1 MIDLKRLHHA
11 HTLARYQN
19 FAVAAETLSLSQSA
33 LTRSIQSLEEQ
44 LGVLL
49 LFIIVISYV
58 SIQAL
63 LPGKKIRTR
72 TQNQ

>member
-19 FAVAAETLSLSQSA
+19 FALAAKTLSLSQSA

-44 LGVLL
+44 LGYNSLSALEKALNRRLLVLNCL
-49 LFIIVISYV
+49 
-58 SIQAL
+58 SIA
-63 LPGKKIRTR
+63 K
-72 TQNQ
+72 